1 MQGVIRLAALPANA
15 LDAAAEFHS
24 LHLPH
29 LRELLDGPADSLAI
43 VLSAAPHSHDDW
55 RRAAAR
61 DLAREAAPVRV
72 NIVAGGDESAVA
84 AMLAYLGGAPG
95 VTGQYLAAHEQG
107 S

>member
-1 MQGVIRLAALPANA
+1 MQEVLHIPSLPASA
-15 LDAAAEFHS
+15 LDAAAEYHS

-29 LRELLDGPADSLAI
+29 LRELLVGPADSLAI
-43 VLSAAPHSHDDW
+43 VLPAAPYNHDDW

-72 NIVAGGDESAVA
+72 NIVAGGDESAIA
-84 AMLAYLGGAPG
+84 AMLAYLEGAPG